1 MDSDAMNKPSG
12 VSGWVNVIVLPDNG
26 NASYVSQLLISS
38 TGVAYVR
45 GKSQTVSPHF
55 RAERSGIFRA
65 RRLPRGPLFHAAPTP
80 FERGRA
86 VVSSRLGEGGR

>member
-1 MDSDAMNKPSG
+1 MNSDAMNKPSG

-45 GKSQTVSPHF
+45 GLRVDSWTSWQK
-55 RAERSGIFRA
+55 
-65 RRLPRGPLFHAAPTP
+65 L
-80 FERGRA
+80 
-86 VVSSRLGEGGR
+86 

>member
-38 TGVAYVR
+38 AGVVYVR
-45 GKSQTVSPHF
+45 GC
-55 RAERSGIFRA
+55 
-65 RRLPRGPLFHAAPTP
+65 RGGDWNGWQKL
-80 FERGRA
+80 
-86 VVSSRLGEGGR
+86 

>member
-45 GKSQTVSPHF
+45 GLRVDSWTSWQK
-55 RAERSGIFRA
+55 
-65 RRLPRGPLFHAAPTP
+65 L
-80 FERGRA
+80 
-86 VVSSRLGEGGR
+86 